1 MRSISFLC
9 LLVVHVNAAS
19 RQVYVELF
27 ESLTNEG
34 CNACVSAGYGWS
46 KRLSRCGGYE
56 GNECDSSDPLATK
69 LTKESDESGSNPLT
83 ATPWSN
89 TPTTTLLWELISSGN
104 INGFEDLLINEPE
117 VAKVRSEDGRGP
129 LFWAMEYQ
137 NNVMVALLVKNGAF
151 IRAKDSQGLSPSD
164 MKALVPPKKSP
175 QELIK
180 TALVEVE
187 VDMDVDMDDDFN
199 NDDDLEGYAST
210 GITAPTGTPKNRQE
224 YIELFDELTSKGCKA
239 CRKAGYGWNGKK
251 CGGFEN
257 ALC

>member
-1 MRSISFLC
+1 MRSIFFLC

-34 CNACVSAGYGWS
+34 CNACIKAGYGWNG
-46 KRLSRCGGYE
+46 KKCGGFE

-117 VAKVRSEDGRGP
+117 VAKVRSENGRGP

-137 NNVMVALLVKNGAF
+137 NNAMVALLVKNGAF

-164 MKALVPPKKSP
+164 MKALVSP
-175 QELIK
+175 SSK
-180 TALVEVE
+180 VE

-199 NDDDLEGYAST
+199 NDDDLEGYASAKNMV
-210 GITAPTGTPKNRQE
+210 ITAPKNRQE

>member
-164 MKALVPPKKSP
+164 MKALVSP
-175 QELIK
+175 SSK
-180 TALVEVE
+180 VE

-199 NDDDLEGYAST
+199 NDDDLEGYASAKNMV
-210 GITAPTGTPKNRQE
+210 ITAPKNRQE

-257 ALC
+257 VALC

>member
-164 MKALVPPKKSP
+164 MKALVSP
-175 QELIK
+175 SSK
-180 TALVEVE
+180 VE

-199 NDDDLEGYAST
+199 NDDDLEGYASARNMV
-210 GITAPTGTPKNRQE
+210 ITAPKNRQE

>member
-9 LLVVHVNAAS
+9 LLVAQVNVAQVNAAS

-56 GNECDSSDPLATK
+56 GNECDSSDPLKTK

-164 MKALVPPKKSP
+164 MKALVSP
-175 QELIK
+175 SSK
-180 TALVEVE
+180 VE

-199 NDDDLEGYAST
+199 NDDDLEGYASAKNMV
-210 GITAPTGTPKNRQE
+210 ITAPKNRQE

-257 ALC
+257 VALC